1 MKLLKA
7 GRAYQLRGDEYG
19 HGIYA
24 GRRHW
29 LVIEEDQL
37 VTRIGL
43 RVVDTVPRTTKAP
56 TDYAHAYTVL
66 SELEGR
72 GRTWSEEVEL
82 AQAEAMELVGRAA
95 AAALE
100 QTLTAHAEA
109 VTEILPVLA
118 APVTAPASAASAD
131 RPCVRSFDA

>member
-1 MKLLKA
+1 MKRLKT
-7 GRAYQLRGDEYG
+7 GRAYQLRGAGFG

-43 RVVDTVPRTTKAP
+43 RVADTVPRTEEAP

-72 GRTWSEEVEL
+72 GRSWSEEVEL
-82 AQAEAMELVGRAA
+82 AQAEAMELVGGAA
-95 AAALE
+95 AVALE
-100 QTLTAHAEA
+100 QTLIAHAEA
-109 VTEILPVLA
+109 VTEVLPVL
-118 APVTAPASAASAD
+118 TAPADPGRS
-131 RPCVRSFDA
+131 RVRSFDA

>member
-1 MKLLKA
+1 MKRLKT
-7 GRAYQLRGDEYG
+7 GRAYQLRGVEFG

-43 RVVDTVPRTTKAP
+43 RVADTVPRTEEAP

-72 GRTWSEEVEL
+72 GRSWSEEVEL
-82 AQAEAMELVGRAA
+82 AQVEAMELVGGAA
-95 AAALE
+95 AVALE

-118 APVTAPASAASAD
+118 VPADAGRS
-131 RPCVRSFDA
+131 RVRSFDA